1 MTIDITH
8 GHHWPS
14 TTALNIACTQ
24 AKEKDLEVSLDPY
37 KVGNLQKKHYVIRFC
52 STNNTA
58 E

>member
-37 KVGNLQKKHYVIRFC
+37 KVGNLQKKHHVIRIRI
-52 STNNTA
+52 SNNTA
-58 E
+58 K

>member
-14 TTALNIACTQ
+14 TATLNIACTQ

-37 KVGNLQKKHYVIRFC
+37 KVATCKEKNHAIRIRI
-52 STNNTA
+52 TNNTA